1 MRVIPYSRLE
11 MEKGIRFSREHIRRL
26 IKAEK
31 FPPPLDLG
39 DHSIAWIESELD
51 AWLERKAA
59 MRPSAEAA

>member
-31 FPPPLDLG
+31 FPPPLALG
-39 DHSIAWIESELD
+39 DHTIGWIDSELD
-51 AWLERKAA
+51 AWLEAKAA
-59 MRPSAEAA
+59 RRPSAKAA